1 MVTEQRRTAARRGSE
16 RILQGH
22 GPQSMSAD
30 LTALAAL
37 ADGRD
42 RDSYGA
48 GELVDELEGR
58 LVELFGTEAAVF
70 LPSGTMAQQIALR
83 IWADETKNDTVALH
97 GLSHLE
103 IHELGAVWDMHHL
116 RPRFLTR
123 DPRQPTVDDLA
134 AIAEPLGSVTLEL
147 PLRDADFLLPS
158 WDELA
163 AFSAAARERGTRL
176 HLDGARIW
184 ESVDHLG
191 HSLRDIAALADSTYV
206 SFYKVLRAISGSAL
220 VGSTAFVNQARR
232 WQRRH
237 GGTLVTQYPAL
248 LGALH
253 GLDVYL
259 PGVPA
264 YVEHARTLAKRLA
277 ELPGVRVNPASPHS
291 NGFVVYVDCDSEKL
305 DEATISY
312 AEERKTSTFWWSP
325 AAVPGWSRGEVHVG
339 EATLGWKP
347 DEVAE
352 TLADLIDR
360 ATMPA

>member
-1 MVTEQRRTAARRGSE
+1 MVSEQRRTAARQGCE
-16 RILQGH
+16 RFLQLHGH
-22 GPQSMSAD
+22 QSMAGD

-37 ADGRD
+37 ADGRQ
-42 RDSYGA
+42 RDSYGG
-48 GELVDELEGR
+48 GELIDELEGR

-83 IWADETKNDTVALH
+83 SWADDTKNDTVALH

-103 IHELGAVWDMHHL
+103 IHELGAVWDMHRL

-123 DPRQPTVDDLA
+123 DPRQPTVADLA
-134 AIAEPLGSVTLEL
+134 AIAEPLGSATLEL
-147 PLRDADFLLPS
+147 PLRDADFLLPT
-158 WDELA
+158 WDELS

-191 HSLRDIAALADSTYV
+191 HSLTDIAALADSTYV
-206 SFYKVLRAISGSAL
+206 SFYKILRGIWGSAL
-220 VGSTAFVNQARR
+220 VGPADFVGQARR

-248 LGALH
+248 LGALR

-259 PGVPA
+259 PRVPA
-264 YVEHARTLAKRLA
+264 YVEHARALATGLA
-277 ELPGVRVNPASPHS
+277 EIPGVRVNPAPPHS
-291 NGFVVYVDCDSEKL
+291 NGFVVYVDCDAEKL
-305 DEATISY
+305 DEATVSY
-312 AEERKTSTFWWSP
+312 AEEKKTGTFWWSP
-325 AAVPGWSRGEVHVG
+325 AAVPGWSRGELHVG

-352 TLADLIDR
+352 TLGDLIDR
-360 ATMPA
+360 ARR